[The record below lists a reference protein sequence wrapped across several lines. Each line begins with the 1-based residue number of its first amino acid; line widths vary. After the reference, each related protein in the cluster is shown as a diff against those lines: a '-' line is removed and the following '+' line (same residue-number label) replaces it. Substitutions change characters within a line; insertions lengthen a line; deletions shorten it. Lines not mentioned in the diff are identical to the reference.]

1 MLIFSILN
9 HPCSCTLFDLCS
21 VFLYLSKL
29 LFSSFLQL
37 KDDWVSKV
45 IRIFFGFASL
55 HFVIG
60 SKMSLPL
67 CHPIRP
73 KPRSLAHFF
82 PRFALGRC
90 IRLEFWL
97 VHGIIFAL
105 CDWSEKFLF
114 FIGFSTL
121 KDRSTLLTQT
131 QQFLFIYLDT
141 LMNLKTAFANVADA
155 ISEQKWYK
163 C

>member
-1 MLIFSILN
+1 MYSARVLIGSWDYL
-9 HPCSCTLFDLCS
+9 CTL
-21 VFLYLSKL
+21 
-29 LFSSFLQL
+29 
-37 KDDWVSKV
+37 
-45 IRIFFGFASL
+45 
-55 HFVIG
+55 
-60 SKMSLPL
+60 
-67 CHPIRP
+67 
-73 KPRSLAHFF
+73 
-82 PRFALGRC
+82 
-90 IRLEFWL
+90 RLVRE
-97 VHGIIFAL
+97 IP
-105 CDWSEKFLF
+105 F